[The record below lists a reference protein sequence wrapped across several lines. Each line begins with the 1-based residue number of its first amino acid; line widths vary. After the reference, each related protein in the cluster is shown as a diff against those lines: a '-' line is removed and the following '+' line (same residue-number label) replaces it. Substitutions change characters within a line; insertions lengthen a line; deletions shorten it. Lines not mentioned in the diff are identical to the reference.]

1 VERLELIHKELR
13 AQLKYAQETYK
24 WRFDRKA
31 NPAPSFK
38 VGDLVWLNCK
48 NIVTMRPS
56 WKLDFKQFGPCKI
69 LKIVGESEAAFQL
82 ELPPQWQ
89 IHDVF
94 HSSLL
99 DLHQANDIE
108 GRKQLIPQPPDI
120 VEGIPEYEVEEIL
133 DSKR

>member
-1 VERLELIHKELR
+1 L
-13 AQLKYAQETYK
+13 
-24 WRFDRKA
+24 
-31 NPAPSFK
+31 FK

-48 NIVTMRPS
+48 TIVTTRPS
-56 WKLDFKQFGPCKI
+56 WKLDFKRFGPFKI

-89 IHDVF
+89 IHNVF